1 MIDAYASLDDLRQR
15 LDFDM
20 DEAQERLALAA
31 LDDASEEA
39 RQYGRDWS
47 PETVPRLVRTI
58 VLKACVRY
66 LRNPDGYTSSR
77 AGDETLTWSDR
88 GDPNAG
94 ALSFTRDEIALLR
107 ELAGRSTG
115 LTSASVFAWSPRQHR
130 RGSGHV
136 PVDGGGDPFPLFPG
150 EDGPW

>member
-1 MIDAYASLDDLRQR
+1 LTDR
-15 LDFDM
+15 LDWTLDA
-20 DEAQERLALAA
+20 DETRVASAA
-31 LDDASEEA
+31 LQDASDEA

-47 PETVPRLVRTI
+47 PDTVPRLVRAI

-94 ALSFTRDEIALLR
+94 AISFTRDEIALLR
-107 ELAGRSTG
+107 ELAGRRAG
-115 LTSASVFAWSPRQHR
+115 LTSAPVFAWSPRTHR
-130 RGSGHV
+130 HGPGHV
-136 PVDGGGDPFPLFPG
+136 PVDGGGPFPLFPS